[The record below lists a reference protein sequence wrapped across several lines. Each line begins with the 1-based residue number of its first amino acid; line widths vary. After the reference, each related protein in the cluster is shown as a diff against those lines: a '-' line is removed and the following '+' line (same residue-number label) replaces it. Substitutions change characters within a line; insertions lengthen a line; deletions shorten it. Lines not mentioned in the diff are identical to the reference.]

1 MGTSLPQPKGNV
13 TFTTMAEWEIGMS
26 HSPKQNQNFSMASY
40 NTGSK
45 NLVCT
50 RAFEAFMIRALVN
63 SLSSFLITLSLLT
76 LKPNWPYNCLENM
89 SNLPQRPAQ
98 LLFPP
103 SQISTWVLPHFFMPL
118 CKSPLQAFYCHQ
130 TTNASFLSS
139 CVCVCVCVRQKDNT
153 TFGYLESQFLPAE
166 DHQENM
172 LVKISF
178 LN

>member
-1 MGTSLPQPKGNV
+1 MSL
-13 TFTTMAEWEIGMS
+13 
-26 HSPKQNQNFSMASY
+26 SPKQNQNFSMASY

-76 LKPNWPYNCLENM
+76 LKPNWPYNCLKNM
-89 SNLPQRPAQ
+89 SSLPPEASAVAVPSLLDIHMGPSSLFSCLCASHLCRPFNAIRQ
-98 LLFPP
+98 QML
-103 SQISTWVLPHFFMPL
+103 HFF
-118 CKSPLQAFYCHQ
+118 HH
-130 TTNASFLSS
+130 
-139 CVCVCVCVRQKDNT
+139 VCVCVRQKDNT

-166 DHQENM
+166 DHQEHM
-172 LVKISF
+172 LVKVSF

>member
-13 TFTTMAEWEIGMS
+13 TFTTMAEWETAMS
-26 HSPKQNQNFSMASY
+26 LSPKQNQNFSMASY

-76 LKPNWPYNCLENM
+76 LKPNWPYNCLENT
-89 SNLPQRPAQ
+89 SSLPPEASQ

-103 SQISTWVLPHFFMPL
+103 SQISTWVLPHFFHASVQVTSAGLLMPSDNK
-118 CKSPLQAFYCHQ
+118 CFI
-130 TTNASFLSS
+130 SFIM
-139 CVCVCVCVRQKDNT
+139 CVCVCVRQKDNT

-166 DHQENM
+166 DHQEHM
-172 LVKISF
+172 LVKVSF